1 MALNCPKCRKWQ
13 IQKEDKFCSYCGLK
27 LLDLEIIPGKI
38 RFYIDKDKKCAH
50 KEKIVLNNKGWMDV
64 TVNSLTYDKSIF
76 HFLSE
81 INVVYQSDKKE
92 LEIELIAPR
101 QIAAGSYSTIII
113 EFGNEKHYINVEFFD
128 APKWEL
134 YLDGE
139 AVIEAVKGMESPQ
152 RIYKSNGDGDTQV
165 GFKFQK
171 LGQSVFDIVDI
182 LVEDKE
188 NRYDVKIN
196 TVADDFA
203 EGIFT
208 IHSSQETKF
217 KDKEFVEFKI
227 IGKYTNYQAKFPFYY
242 FMTTPPNFFLM
253 MNGERCNEEKKNYIE
268 VYEGLENKFE
278 VKIVN
283 WGSNSLTIQ
292 GLDIDVPFNKEEIAF
307 DFPRVLQ
314 GGVDLTLILKL
325 DAGKIQGDAVESSI
339 SIITQEVKEKKINF
353 YIEKKI
359 LEEFK
364 GILAAD
370 IGTTNTDIAYRSD
383 NQTAFVLLELHNDIE
398 KASISPSVI
407 LYEKIVDRVPE
418 KYSIGEKAKG
428 RMIYNPRSSVES
440 IKTKLGETGKIRVFP
455 LDDSSGPVDYSPLEI
470 SYHMIKRLKEITEN
484 HLKKKVTKAVITHPT
499 KFTHIQIDQLKK
511 AFNDSGI
518 EVIETIEESE
528 AVALNYIVRDK
539 RERSDSYVIGVFD
552 CGGGT
557 TDITMLEVLENKKN
571 GVRKIAVNVLASDGD
586 RNFGG
591 NNMTEMLKSII
602 VEKIQ
607 NKAFNLKREVGVDV
621 KDLKLYFTEEDE
633 KNLDMIKLMTPK
645 GIEWE
650 IAVRSNRI
658 SLKSNAELW
667 KIELSDTEKA
677 QIERPMVL
685 DFVKSDNEMEKFE
698 FSVVIERSEFEQSRI
713 YNKILEFIN
722 KMKRMSEKAGKEFDT
737 ITLSGMSSQI
747 PLIQQLFYDNFGDI
761 IKIPKDLNLKKCVAL
776 GAIEYYDKTYNPGFI
791 KLNFKRGKK
800 LGSAVGIIMTAP
812 DGRDKFCEVFPLG
825 TLVPTPPEKI
835 NLPFMNRRMN
845 ITVLK
850 NLGTHEYVEEA
861 PNEFEEIKQFT
872 ILIPKEIDDDNLDEG
887 ELLLEINED
896 LVPKLSLK
904 QGNIFKEY
912 I

>member
-38 RFYIDKDKKCAH
+38 RFYIEKDKKCAH

-64 TVNSLTYDKSIF
+64 TVNSITYDKSIF
-76 HFLSE
+76 HFLNE
-81 INVVYQSDKKE
+81 IDVVHQSDKKE
-92 LEIELIAPR
+92 LEIELINPR

-128 APKWEL
+128 APRWGL
-134 YLDGE
+134 SLDGE
-139 AVIEAVKGMESPQ
+139 PVKGLEPPQ
-152 RIYKSNGDGDTQV
+152 RIYKSNGDSDTEV
-165 GFKFQK
+165 DFKLQK

-208 IHSSQETKF
+208 VHSSRESKF

-227 IGKYTNYQAKFPFYY
+227 IGKYTNYQVGYPFYY
-242 FMTTPPNFFLM
+242 SMTAPPNFFLM
-253 MNGERCNEEKKNYIE
+253 INGERCNEEKKNYIE

-283 WGSNSLTIQ
+283 LGSESLTLQ
-292 GLDIDVPFNKEEIAF
+292 GLEVEPPFNKQEVGFA
-307 DFPRVLQ
+307 FPRELP
-314 GGVDLTLILKL
+314 GGIDLPLMLKL
-325 DAGKIQGDAVESSI
+325 DAGEIQGDAAESSI
-339 SIITQEVKEKKINF
+339 TIITKEVKEKRIDF

-359 LEEFK
+359 LEEYK
-364 GILAAD
+364 GILSVD

-383 NQTAFVLLELHNDIE
+383 NQSAFVLLELNSDIE

-407 LYEKIVDRVPE
+407 LYEKIINRVPE
-418 KYSIGEKAKG
+418 KYSIGETAKA
-428 RMIYNPRSSVES
+428 RTIYYPRSSVES
-440 IKTKLGETGKIRVFP
+440 IKTKLGETGRIRVFP
-455 LDDSSGPVDYSPLEI
+455 LDDTTGPVDYSPSEI
-470 SYHMIKRLKEITEN
+470 SYHMIKRLKELTEN
-484 HLKKKVTKAVITHPT
+484 QLKKKITKAVITHPT

-511 AFNDSGI
+511 AFSDAGI
-518 EVIETIEESE
+518 EAIETIEESE
-528 AVALNYIVRDK
+528 AVALSYIVRDK

-557 TDITMLEVLENKKN
+557 TDITMLEVFENRKN

-591 NNMTEMLKSII
+591 NNMTESLKNII

-607 NKAFNLKREVGVDV
+607 NKTFKLKREDGVDV
-621 KDLKLYFTEEDE
+621 KELKLYFKEEDE
-633 KNLDMIKLMTPK
+633 KNLDMLKSMAQK

-650 IAVRSNRI
+650 VRVRGNRVG
-658 SLKSNAELW
+658 LNRKAEDW
-667 KIELSDTEKA
+667 KIKLSDTEKA
-677 QIERPMVL
+677 RIEEDIPL
-685 DFVKSDNEMEKFE
+685 DFVKSDKGMEIFE
-698 FSVVIERSEFEQSRI
+698 CKVVIEKSEFEERI
-713 YNKILEFIN
+713 YNKILEFTN
-722 KMKRMSEKAGKEFDT
+722 KMKRMPEKAGKEFDT
-737 ITLSGMSSQI
+737 IILSGMSSQI

-845 ITVLK
+845 IIVLK

-872 ILIPKEIDDDNLDEG
+872 ILIPEEIDDDNLDKS
-887 ELLLEINED
+887 ELLMEINED